1 MAIKDYLPFTAAPNQ
16 AIAKAK
22 QAQLVEPKAQKK
34 LAKLMK
40 ATTLALGVSPIFG
53 TRSAFEAAP
62 YDFDRMIRAIDT
74 DSYAKQ
80 AFNKY
85 RELMWMNGWDLV
97 SGDPDVVE
105 YLYQR
110 IDFME
115 IAMKQPFNQFLE
127 TVADQ
132 LVKFHNCFIVRARG
146 DLRPYFP
153 GRIQPLGNNEF
164 PIVGYEIVP
173 AETMRIER
181 DAKNRPKKYR
191 QEFDGHMTYD
201 LAKAPEWEPHEV
213 IHLFVDRKPGHLFGT
228 PFLTAV
234 VDDLTSLRQME
245 EDILNLTHQEL
256 FPFYSVTVGTP
267 EEPAEEDE
275 IIQAAEEIAS
285 MRSEGAMV
293 HSERRKIEAIG
304 GEGKALKVED
314 YLDRFLNRVCAGL
327 GLSPHHLG
335 IMIGESGN
343 RAVTDRLDIALYI
356 KIKSYQKYMAS
367 AIRVFLLNELLLEGG
382 YNPYN
387 RDDQLTEFRFN
398 EIDTDTQI
406 KVEAH
411 WIQMYAQNVISLEEL
426 RIKLKMDPDIDE
438 ADLLMAI
445 SARLNP
451 DQVVTPKA
459 PTGSS
464 AVPQPTTVDT
474 TPAAAK
480 KDTQKPSTG
489 GRPNAKNTTRR
500 GGNAVRPQNQH
511 GRRTSPNVRHDD
523 KLDEIVELLD
533 EGIEEL

>member
-1 MAIKDYLPFTAAPNQ
+1 MAIKDYLPFTNAPNA

-62 YDFDRMIRAIDT
+62 YDFDRIIRAIDT

-115 IAMKQPFNQFLE
+115 IAMKQPFQQFLE

-153 GRIQPLGNNEF
+153 GKIKPVGRNEF
-164 PIVGYEIVP
+164 PVVGYEIVP

-181 DAKNRPKKYR
+181 DARNRPKKYR

-201 LAKAPEWEPHEV
+201 LARAPEWEPHEV

-228 PFLTAV
+228 PFMTAV
-234 VDDLTSLRQME
+234 MDDLQSLRQME
-245 EDILNLTHQEL
+245 EDTLNLTHQEL

-267 EEPAEEDE
+267 EEPAEEEE
-275 IIQAAEEIAS
+275 IIQAAQEIGDMLA
-285 MRSEGAMV
+285 EGAIV

-304 GEGKALKVED
+304 GEGKALKVEN

-343 RAVTDRLDIALYI
+343 RAVTDRLDVALYI
-356 KIKSYQKYMAS
+356 KIKSYQKYIA
-367 AIRVFLLNELLLEGG
+367 AAFRVFMINELLLEGG

-387 RDDQLTEFRFN
+387 RDEHLTEFRFN
-398 EIDTDTQI
+398 EIDVDTQV
-406 KVEAH
+406 KLEAH
-411 WIQMYAQNVISLEEL
+411 YIQMWAQNVITLEEV
-426 RIKLKMDPDIDE
+426 RIKLHLDPDVTE
-438 ADLLMAI
+438 ADLLMAM
-445 SARLNP
+445 SARLAP
-451 DQVVTPKA
+451 DQVVTPKPGPNA
-459 PTGSS
+459 TTQPK
-464 AVPQPTTVDT
+464 PQLVDT
-474 TPAAAK
+474 TPAGAK

-489 GRPNAKNTTRR
+489 GRPNQRNTARR

-511 GRRTSPNVRHDD
+511 GRRTSPNIRHDD
-523 KLDEIVELLD
+523 NLDEIVELLD
-533 EGIEEL
+533 EGNEEL